1 MRLRCL
7 SVSVFVAA
15 LAACGGQKAANN
27 AAASSNTAATLGRP
41 ATVDMEAAAAPDG
54 AWQATASGLRYRR
67 ISGPGT
73 GAKPTPTDVVTIH
86 YVGRL
91 TDGTEFDSSLKGG
104 GEPVTFPLPQL
115 IPGWQEGV
123 PLMGVGDVFEFII
136 PPDLGYGP
144 GGSGPIPPNATLNFR
159 IGLLAIEGR

>member
-1 MRLRCL
+1 ML
-7 SVSVFVAA
+7 VAV
-15 LAACGGQKAANN
+15 LAACGGQKATNN
-27 AAASSNTAATLGRP
+27 SAVSGSTAATLGRP
-41 ATVDMEAAAAPDG
+41 ANVDMNVASPAAQAD
-54 AWQATASGLRYRR
+54 WQTTASGLRYRR

-104 GEPVTFPLPQL
+104 EPVTFPLPDL

-123 PLMGVGDVFEFII
+123 PLMSVGDVFEFIV

-144 GGSGPIPPNATLNFR
+144 RGSGPIPPNAVLNFR
-159 IGLLAIEGR
+159 IGLIAIEGR